1 MVTIHFSIE
10 VGYYKC
16 ERKNNRRHDEIG
28 EERFDEKVLS
38 KRKAVLNG
46 VYFHSLPEYKMTK
59 DQPRKRFTERVEI

>member
-1 MVTIHFSIE
+1 MKLVRNGSM
-10 VGYYKC
+10 K
-16 ERKNNRRHDEIG
+16 
-28 EERFDEKVLS
+28 KVLS